1 MIEFLLFISIPF
13 FAMTLMSSKKK
24 DKLFPELR
32 NYLKD
37 RESEFDMISS
47 ERKEKLHQI
56 AEFIKDEISVSN
68 AKLNFICTHNSRRSH
83 MAQLWAAASAE
94 YFGVDKVQT
103 FSGGT
108 EGTAFN
114 PRSVKAL
121 RNAGFRIEM
130 IEDGD
135 NPLYSSEYAEGG
147 EKIKSFSKKFSHEIN
162 PMEGFAAVMVCSD
175 ADEACPFVPGA
186 KSRIAIPY
194 DDPKA
199 FDNTPQEEEKY
210 AERSIQIA
218 REMAYVFSMVSN
230 R

>member
-1 MIEFLLFISIPF
+1 MIEFLLFLSIPF
-13 FAMTLMSSKKK
+13 FAMDLMSSKKS
-24 DKLFPELR
+24 DKLLPELR

-37 RESEFDMISS
+37 RAAEFDMISS
-47 ERKEKLHQI
+47 ERKEKLDKI
-56 AEFIKDEISVSN
+56 AEFIKKEISGGE
-68 AKLNFICTHNSRRSH
+68 AKLTFICTHNSRRSH
-83 MAQLWAAASAE
+83 MAQLWTAASAE
-94 YFGVDKVQT
+94 YFSVDKVQT
-103 FSGGT
+103 FSGGI

-147 EKIKSFSKKFSHEIN
+147 EKIKSFSKKFSHVIN
-162 PMEGFAAVMVCSD
+162 PKDGFAAVMVCSD

-210 AERSIQIA
+210 AERSRQIA
-218 REMAYVFSMVSN
+218 REMAYVFLVVSSQ
-230 R
+230 